1 MSSTPHPLGV
11 GGGGTETADI
21 CPYATSTSS
30 QQQRLNNFNVSGGRC
45 STLGRLKN
53 LEMTEYQKQKLLN
66 EANTVRIK
74 VTKYLHT

>member
-1 MSSTPHPLGV
+1 M
-11 GGGGTETADI
+11 
-21 CPYATSTSS
+21 
-30 QQQRLNNFNVSGGRC
+30 SGGRC